1 MRPTAFDRDENG
13 ALREKKPSA
22 TVRGAAELSGGDY
35 TKILI
40 LGSGVVT
47 GDVRAERLRSFGS
60 GELQG
65 VSEFGRLSVVGS
77 GSFGAGLTAGRVRA
91 LGALDVRGRLEARK
105 LTATGAC
112 EVGGDVLVDEI
123 RTLGLL
129 ECQSA
134 ETSSFRV
141 RGAVQIDGL
150 LSGDLV
156 ELHLGGLDSRVK
168 EIGGERVEVW
178 RHSFGKRNPLVKGL
192 GWLCNP
198 GLRAYLRA
206 STVEADDVALENT
219 RAEVV
224 RGKRVWIGAGC
235 EIDEVEYE
243 ESLTVH
249 PKAVVGKRTKQ

>member
-1 MRPTAFDRDENG
+1 MRPTVFDRDENG
-13 ALREKKPSA
+13 ALPEKKPSA
-22 TVRGAAELSGGDY
+22 AVRGAGELSGGDY

-40 LGSGVVT
+40 LGSGT
-47 GDVRAERLRSFGS
+47 IAGDVRAERIRSFGS
-60 GELQG
+60 GELHG
-65 VSEFGRLSVVGS
+65 VSEIGTLSVVGAA
-77 GSFGAGLTAGRVRA
+77 SFGAGLIAGRVCA
-91 LGALDVRGRLEARK
+91 LGALDGRGRLEARK
-105 LTATGAC
+105 LIVTGAC
-112 EVGGDVLVDEI
+112 EVGGDVLVDEV

-198 GLRAYLRA
+198 GLRAYLRV
-206 STVEADDVALENT
+206 STVEADDVTLENT
-219 RAEVV
+219 RAETV
-224 RGKRVWIGAGC
+224 RGKRVRIGAGC
-235 EIDEVEYE
+235 EIEEVEYE
-243 ESLTVH
+243 EALTVH
-249 PKAVVGKRTKQ
+249 PKAEVGKRTKR